1 MDIETIYQARQL
13 ARNPLPDS
21 IHEIIS
27 KLKISF
33 RPFFRKPFQ
42 RRRFNEQSFRQ
53 YVSKVNEKKDP
64 NFDKVSSNIN
74 KITKSNFT
82 SLMKEIL
89 EAMEEGNKTD
99 EEFQLRVTTLLFDR
113 GIRQPFFAPI
123 MAEVYAEIIKA
134 YPDTKEDLANQVK
147 LFDKLYD
154 VTDTIA
160 VPSDDGEELF
170 KWTKQKDLKRG
181 FATYISELYN
191 HELLPEETMNGFV
204 NTVIDEIKGNI
215 KLEKN
220 TVVQEHVHTLV
231 EFLFAVS
238 KKLTIKKQ
246 LMDILAIPRPEVPN
260 LTMKTRFKLEDAAK
274 ASR

>member
-13 ARNPLPDS
+13 ARNPLPDT

-42 RRRFNEQSFRQ
+42 RRRFNEHAFRE
-53 YVSKVNEKKDP
+53 YASKVNDKKDP
-64 NFDKVSSNIN
+64 NYDKVSSAIN
-74 KITKSNFT
+74 KITKSNFA
-82 SLMKEIL
+82 LLIKEIL
-89 EAMEEGNKTD
+89 EAMEKGSTD
-99 EEFQLRVTTLLFDR
+99 EVFHLRVTTLLFDR
-113 GIRQPFFAPI
+113 GIRQPFFAPL
-123 MAEVYAEIIKA
+123 MADIYAEIIKT
-134 YPDTKEDLANQVK
+134 YPDTKEDLTSQVK

-154 VTDTIA
+154 VSDVIA
-160 VPSDDGEELF
+160 VPSSDGEELF

-191 HELLPEETMNGFV
+191 RNLLSDETMNGFV
-204 NTVIDEIKGNI
+204 TTVIDEIKGNI
-215 KLEKN
+215 RLEKN
-220 TVVQEHVHTLV
+220 TVVQEHVHALV
-231 EFLFAVS
+231 EFLFVVS
-238 KKLTIKKQ
+238 KKLTIKQQ
-246 LMDILAIPRPEVPN
+246 LTEILAIPRTDVPN

>member
-1 MDIETIYQARQL
+1 MDIQTIYNARQL
-13 ARNPLPDS
+13 TRDALPDS

-53 YVSKVNEKKDP
+53 YVSKVNDKKDP
-64 NFDKVSSNIN
+64 NFDKVSAGIN
-74 KITKSNFT
+74 KITKTNFT
-82 SLMKEIL
+82 VLMKEIL
-89 EAMEEGNKTD
+89 EAMEEGNKND

-123 MAEVYAEIIKA
+123 MADVYAEIITA
-134 YPDTKEDLANQVK
+134 YPDTKEDLATQVK

-154 VTDTIA
+154 VSDAIA
-160 VPSDDGEELF
+160 VPAGDGEELF
-170 KWTKQKDLKRG
+170 EWRKQKDLKKG
-181 FATYISELYN
+181 FAIYISELYN
-191 HELLPEETMNGFV
+191 RGLLPEETMNGFV
-204 NTVIDEIKGNI
+204 STVIDEIKGNI

-220 TVVQEHVHTLV
+220 TVVQEHVHALV

-238 KKLTIKKQ
+238 KKLTLKQ
-246 LMDILAIPRPEVPN
+246 QLTEILTIPRADVPN